1 MAVQESREM
10 RKKMA
15 NLYYGNITGL
25 SDGDIKTIS
34 SSKPAD
40 KLVLFGNG
48 EINFDELTALNEAAA
63 KIEFVKAESEAAMY
77 FILGANTASA
87 AKGTKVMFLS
97 NIDVPNQFAGLAGIS
112 VMGSAAKKKTVR
124 KSRNKAKV
132 ETETETAQAEKAE
145 PEADTVEEVKPAE
158 TKPKAEEVFP
168 MPEPVKDN
176 SDDDI
181 WITESAK
188 TCFVEQCGLPEAL
201 MGRNQIAE
209 SVAKIIYKNNSLNEA
224 MDEIKVNYAPS
235 IAAAIGEHI
244 NDVSIYI
251 NNGAVKGKYE
261 K

>member
-1 MAVQESREM
+1 MAVQESRER

-15 NLYYGNITGL
+15 NLYYGNIAGL

-34 SSKPAD
+34 NSKPAD

-48 EINFDELTALNEAAA
+48 EISFDELIALNEAAA

-77 FILGANTASA
+77 FILGTNAASA
-87 AKGTKVMFLS
+87 AKGTKVIFLS
-97 NIDVPNQFAGLAGIS
+97 NIDIPDQLAGLAGAS
-112 VMGSAAKKKTVR
+112 VASSKRKTVR

-132 ETETETAQAEKAE
+132 ETETTQAEKAE
-145 PEADTVEEVKPAE
+145 PEADTVEEAKPAE

-181 WITESAK
+181 WITERAK
-188 TCFVEQCGLPEAL
+188 TCFIEQCGLPEAL

-224 MDEIKVNYAPS
+224 MDEIKVNYASS

-244 NDVSIYI
+244 NDVSMYI
-251 NNGAVKGKYE
+251 NNGAVKGRYE

>member
-1 MAVQESREM
+1 
-10 RKKMA
+10 MA

-77 FILGANTASA
+77 FILGANAASA

-97 NIDVPNQFAGLAGIS
+97 NIDIPDQLAGLAGA
-112 VMGSAAKKKTVR
+112 SAASSKKKTVR

-132 ETETETAQAEKAE
+132 ETETAQAEKAE

-244 NDVSIYI
+244 NDVSMYI
-251 NNGAVKGKYE
+251 NNGAVKGRYE